1 MAGVRAALQ
10 GAGPPV
16 PSTSLMVSTPGVR
29 MGTSSSATTVTS
41 LRSVPLPSF
50 PWRNGARSGY
60 LNQRNVKTYTK
71 EVRDAVSTTQREHY
85 ERQEAVEAS
94 APSDHGTGLQGQRGD
109 NEATIHFADFIPI
122 DVEEDEAIDEAIRR
136 SLLEESVQS
145 LQDSRFAK
153 TLSKEEITGI
163 VKAHSERVVTT
174 NYRPI
179 YIS

>member
-1 MAGVRAALQ
+1 MAGMEVPAQNVYVELSDDSDFESPVLQ
-10 GAGPPV
+10 RRRV
-16 PSTSLMVSTPGVR
+16 I
-29 MGTSSSATTVTS
+29 
-41 LRSVPLPSF
+41 
-50 PWRNGARSGY
+50 
-60 LNQRNVKTYTK
+60 Q
-71 EVRDAVSTTQREHY
+71 RDAVSTTQREHY